1 VRRVLALALAGGL
14 LVAWPVAAS
23 ADSLPVV
30 PSGCVLPR
38 IGDAV
43 AGQLDSVSP
52 DVASTVRQ
60 LVAANCGPTAS
71 AATTPSAVAGLGSF
85 AGLDRPIGGL
95 RGGLPVSLYRFGTVA
110 MRNYGG
116 VPAVAPGLFAP
127 APDQRYG
134 MVPVGSIALAGGSDD
149 GDLTAGSAFVLDAG
163 GFAGAVGM
171 PLLLAV
177 LALSGVTAA
186 LVRTWASRRSPG
198 R

>member
-14 LVAWPVAAS
+14 LVCWPAVAS
-23 ADSLPVV
+23 ADES
-30 PSGCVLPR
+30 PSGCGLPVLGQV
-38 IGDAV
+38 GDAV
-43 AGQLDSVSP
+43 DSVSP
-52 DVASTVRQ
+52 AVGSAVRQ
-60 LVAANCGPTAS
+60 LVAVNCDPTS
-71 AATTPSAVAGLGSF
+71 HPTTTSAVDGLGSF

-127 APDQRYG
+127 APNQRYG
-134 MVPVGSIALAGGSDD
+134 MVPVGSIDLAGGADD
-149 GDLTAGSAFVLDAG
+149 DLTAGSALALDAG

-186 LVRTWASRRSPG
+186 LVRTWTSRRAPG